1 VKTLRML
8 AASALLCALVAQPAA
23 SSTAE
28 TPDRPNI
35 LLIITDDQA
44 WSNFTR
50 PLMPRVFSDIV
61 DRGALFTRAYAS
73 SSVCCPSRA
82 EMFTGLYE
90 HNTNVDSNLV
100 PLLRPTIAMAL
111 HDAGYRTMMAGKY
124 LNSWTTCAPR
134 PEFDRWSCL
143 GTPAPSTYSQVDPW
157 INVDGTLTQFAGYQT
172 DILASQVSSFIRNTP
187 TDRPFFAIYAPTSP
201 HSPADDPRY
210 ADMPVTVPRP
220 PNWNM
225 DTLTDDAPTY
235 IRRYPMSE
243 GLIASTDLH
252 FRKAAHSVRAMD
264 DAVGS
269 LLDGLGD
276 RADDTLVVLIS
287 DNGYQF
293 GEHRRVGK
301 YDAFEEAARI
311 PMAVRYPAALPPEAA
326 FRTSSLVAN
335 IDVAPTLAD
344 AAGLRWAAD
353 GASIMPLVRGDPDP
367 VHDAVLLER
376 CHGDRMVSGPCTGL
390 RFEGETV
397 YPPTFDGVVTE
408 RYKYLEYANG
418 DRQLFDL
425 DVDPYELVNLAG
437 DPGSAAIRAE
447 LSATLQG
454 LRGPPPVDTTI
465 VTGPTGALPRH
476 AAEFRFFSASR
487 FATHRCRL
495 VRDGVE
501 DPWHDCTGGS
511 DVVGSLADG
520 AYVFEVAGTDQ
531 TGATDATPASR
542 AFRVVTAGG
551 PDVTIV
557 DGPEPVQ
564 RSSSATFG
572 FVSTVPD
579 AAFRCR
585 MAVWEQ
591 RGRWKPCDVGA
602 ASYTSLHDGVWRF
615 DVRAIDPESG
625 ARSQPPDT
633 RIVRVD
639 TTGPGFLFARR
650 PSRETSSRATT
661 LAFVPKEETKGPW
674 MCSLDGATARDCS
687 DGRTRLTHLSGG
699 SHSMAVSA
707 RDLFGNTR
715 STLITWLVDRTPPTL
730 TIMSGPAVRSNSAT
744 ATFQLHA
751 DAWPQTFACVVDT
764 LPEMPCSETWKVPA
778 LGDGPHVLTAWA
790 FDVSM
795 NRSDP
800 QTRSWRVDTIRPV
813 VTITGGP
820 AQGSTSSATTASFT
834 FISSEPGRLRCS
846 LDGEQFTQCT
856 TPTRFV
862 GLGVGDHTFRVFARD
877 RAGNASITRS
887 RSWHIAG

>member
-1 VKTLRML
+1 MLRML
-8 AASALLCALVAQPAA
+8 AASVLLCGLVAQPAE
-23 SSTAE
+23 SSTAV
-28 TPDRPNI
+28 TLDRPNI

-124 LNSWTTCAPR
+124 LNSWTTCRPR

-157 INVDGTLTQFAGYQT
+157 INVDGTLTHFTGYQT
-172 DILASQVSSFIRNTP
+172 DILASQVTSFIQETP
-187 TDRPFFAIYAPTSP
+187 ADRPFFAIYAPTSP

-210 ADMPVTVPRP
+210 AEMPVTVPRP
-220 PNWNM
+220 PSWNM
-225 DTLTDDAPTY
+225 NTLTADAPTY
-235 IRRYPMSE
+235 IRRFPMSY
-243 GLIASTDLH
+243 GLIGSTDHH
-252 FRKAAHSVRAMD
+252 FRKAAYSVRSLD

-276 RADDTLVVLIS
+276 RADDTLVMFIS

-311 PMAVRYPAALPPEAA
+311 PMALRYPAALAPEAA
-326 FRTSSLVAN
+326 FRTSRLVAN

-344 AAGLRWAAD
+344 AAGLSWAAD
-353 GASIMPLVRGDPDP
+353 GTSILPLVRGDPGP

-425 DVDPYELVNLAG
+425 DADPYELVNLAD
-437 DPGSAAIRAE
+437 DPGSAAIRTQ
-447 LSATLQG
+447 LTATLEE
-454 LRGPPPVDTTI
+454 LRSPPPVDTTI
-465 VTGPTGALPRH
+465 VTGPTGTLQQR
-476 AAEFRFFSASR
+476 AAQFTFFSASR

-495 VRDGVE
+495 VRDGVK
-501 DPWHDCTGGS
+501 DPWHDCSDGS

-520 AYVFEVAGTDQ
+520 EYVFEVAGTDQ
-531 TGATDATPASR
+531 TGATDPTPASR
-542 AFRVVTAGG
+542 AFQVVTSSG

-557 DGPEPVQ
+557 DGPEAVQ
-564 RSSSATFG
+564 RSSRARFG
-572 FVSTVPD
+572 FASTVPA

-585 MAVWEQ
+585 MAVWGQ
-591 RGRWKPCDVGA
+591 RGSWEPCDAGS
-602 ASYTSLHDGVWRF
+602 ASYSDLHDGVWRF
-615 DVRAIDPESG
+615 DVRAIDPSSG
-625 ARSQPPDT
+625 ARSRPPDT

-661 LAFVPKEETKGPW
+661 LAFVPKEATAGPW
-674 MCSLDGATARDCS
+674 MCSLDGAPARDCS
-687 DGRTRLTHLSGG
+687 DGRVRFTHLSGG
-699 SHSMAVSA
+699 SHTVAIFG
-707 RDLFGNTR
+707 RDLLGNSR
-715 STLITWLVDRTPPTL
+715 STLITWLVDRTSPTL
-730 TIMSGPAVRSNSAT
+730 TIASGPPARSNTAT

-751 DAWPQTFACVVDT
+751 DSWPQTFACVVDA

-778 LGDGPHVLTAWA
+778 LGNGRHVLTAWA
-790 FDVSM
+790 FDMSM

-800 QTRSWRVDTIRPV
+800 QTWSWRVDTIRPV

-820 AQGSTSSATTASFT
+820 AQGSTTTSTTASFT
-834 FISSEPGRLRCS
+834 FTSSEPGGFRCS
-846 LDGEQFTQCT
+846 LDGGPFTHCV
-856 TPTRFV
+856 TPKRFV
-862 GLGVGDHTFRVFARD
+862 GLGAGDHTFRVFARD
-877 RAGNASITRS
+877 RAGNASIARS
-887 RSWHIAG
+887 RSWHVAG